1 MPNDR
6 SGRFR
11 WFLFSGGRFPLGGL
25 AIVIACCLMNHTSA
39 LSADPVTVR
48 YAEGEVHGFLTL
60 RTLDGALIAG
70 GDLIQANHGGR
81 VTSELAFHFKDGSLQ
96 DETTV
101 FSQAGRLQLL
111 SDHLVQKGP
120 TFKHPVDVA
129 INATTGLVTVHSQ
142 DDNGKEKVETET
154 LKVPPDLVNG
164 MVPILLKNIAPGTQS
179 TSASM
184 IVATPKPLLVTLAI
198 RAEGEDSFS
207 TGGISHKA
215 TRYDVKVDIHGVR
228 GVLAPLVG
236 KQPPDTHIWV
246 LGGSS
251 PAFVKSEG
259 PACEGC
265 PIWRTELTSPV
276 WSESSKETTK

>member
-1 MPNDR
+1 MPTDR
-6 SGRFR
+6 RRRFQWFALPGGRFR
-11 WFLFSGGRFPLGGL
+11 LSGI
-25 AIVIACCLMNHTSA
+25 AIVLAWSITNHPSA

-48 YAEGEVHGFLTL
+48 YAEGQVHGFLTL
-60 RTLDGALIAG
+60 RTLDGAIIAS
-70 GDLIQANHGGR
+70 GDLTQTDHGGR
-81 VTSELAFHFKDGSLQ
+81 VTSELVFHFKDGSVQ

-101 FSQAGRLQLL
+101 FSQTGRLRLL
-111 SDHLVQKGP
+111 ADHLVQKGP
-120 TFKHPVDVA
+120 AFKHAVDVA
-129 INATTGLVTVHSQ
+129 INGTTGLVMVHSR
-142 DDNGKEKVETET
+142 DDNGKEKVETGT
-154 LKVPPDLVNG
+154 LKIPPDLVNG
-164 MVPILLKNIAPGTQS
+164 MVPILLKNMAPGTQS

-184 IVATPKPLLVTLAI
+184 IVATPKPLVVTLAI
-198 RAEGEDSFS
+198 TAEGEDSFS
-207 TGGISHKA
+207 TGGVSRKA

-228 GVLAPLVG
+228 GILAPLVG
-236 KQPPDTHIWV
+236 EQPPDTHVWV